1 MHRIQA
7 MQPTAT
13 RSAYRE
19 KNWSL
24 DGVLNEVSLHS
35 KVTRT
40 EWRAMMMNSH
50 KRFAEL
56 ADGLNPLGAL

>member
-1 MHRIQA
+1 MNRIQA
-7 MQPTAT
+7 KKQTAPW
-13 RSAYRE
+13 SVYRE

-24 DGVLNEVSLHS
+24 DRVLNEVSLHS
-35 KVTRT
+35 RMAR
-40 EWRAMMMNSH
+40 ECRAMMMNSH